1 MIATLRGELRARWS
15 DAVLVDVGGIGF
27 RVRVPSAILE
37 ELGEIG
43 DTVRLYTYLLL
54 RDDALTLY
62 GFATPEQ
69 LELFETLLTVSGIGP
84 RMALGLLSAASA
96 ETLRLA
102 IAREDV
108 DLLMRLPGVGRKTA
122 GRLIL
127 ELKGRL
133 DLGRLG
139 LPDGAALSPEQAELL
154 EVLGSLGYTAAE
166 ARSAVGALPPEARDL
181 PLEERL
187 RLALRY
193 FGGV

>member
-1 MIATLRGELRARWS
+1 MIATLYGELRARGEDW
-15 DAVLVDVGGIGF
+15 ALVEVGGVGF
-27 RVRVPSAILE
+27 LVRVPASILE
-37 ELGEIG
+37 ELGEVG
-43 DTVRLYTYLLL
+43 ERVRLYTHLLL

-69 LELFETLLTVSGIGP
+69 RELFELFLTVSGIGP
-84 RMALGLLSAASA
+84 KLALSLLSAVSA
-96 ETLRLA
+96 EALRLA

-108 DLLMRLPGVGRKTA
+108 DALARVPGIGRKTA

-127 ELKGRL
+127 ELKGRV
-133 DLGRLG
+133 DLSRLG
-139 LPDGAALSPEQAELL
+139 LPGAAPPPEQAELL
-154 EVLGSLGYTAAE
+154 DVLTGLGYTQAE
-166 ARSAVGALPPEARDL
+166 ARAAVASLPPEAREL

>member
-1 MIATLRGELRARWS
+1 MIATLRGELRARSS
-15 DAVLVDVGGIGF
+15 DAVLIEVGGIGF
-27 RVRVPSAILE
+27 HVRVPPAILD
-37 ELGEIG
+37 ELGDVG
-43 DTVRLYTYLLL
+43 DTVRLYTHLVW
-54 RDDALTLY
+54 REDALTLY

-69 LELFETLLTVSGIGP
+69 LELFEALLTVSGIGP
-84 RMALGLLSAASA
+84 KMALGLLSAASA

-108 DLLMRLPGVGRKTA
+108 DMLTRLPGVGRKTA

-133 DLGRLG
+133 DLSRLG
-139 LPDGAALSPEQAELL
+139 LPGGAALPPEQAELL
-154 EVLGSLGYTAAE
+154 EVLTGLGYTMAE
-166 ARSAVGALPPEARDL
+166 ARAAVGSLPPEAKEL